1 MFWFLNCANN
11 KTTTET
17 PHHHNNIQSVYQT
30 VESTCDWDNF
40 SSCPRGDC
48 QQTNYR
54 YLLYCHPDTE
64 IFSKRRKIYSSCVDG
79 RDDDPKLLL
88 QQNIR
93 LYSQVTRSISF
104 WIKRLYNRNRKI
116 FVLWFFHQ
124 TEKNTVAVSTKSFEM
139 VDRFFFKGKIEKH
152 SLSPNQPVESW
163 QTVMCWTPHP
173 VAHSYRFSAFW
184 LRSKCSICSYQLNIW
199 YENHV
204 FSSILNWF
212 L

>member
-1 MFWFLNCANN
+1 MQTAHDTDPL
-11 KTTTET
+11 
-17 PHHHNNIQSVYQT
+17 PHHRHHHFKIKPCLIGENLFLYIILIVN
-30 VESTCDWDNF
+30 WDHF

-93 LYSQVTRSISF
+93 LYSQVSRSISF

-116 FVLWFFHQ
+116 FVLRFFHQ

-152 SLSPNQPVESW
+152 SLSPNHQ
-163 QTVMCWTPHP
+163 
-173 VAHSYRFSAFW
+173 
-184 LRSKCSICSYQLNIW
+184 
-199 YENHV
+199 
-204 FSSILNWF
+204 
-212 L
+212 

>member
-1 MFWFLNCANN
+1 MQTAHDTDPL
-11 KTTTET
+11 
-17 PHHHNNIQSVYQT
+17 PHHRHHHFKVKPCLIEENLFLYIILLVN
-30 VESTCDWDNF
+30 WDHF

-124 TEKNTVAVSTKSFEM
+124 TEKKNTVAVSTKSFEM

-152 SLSPNQPVESW
+152 SLSPNHQ
-163 QTVMCWTPHP
+163 
-173 VAHSYRFSAFW
+173 
-184 LRSKCSICSYQLNIW
+184 
-199 YENHV
+199 
-204 FSSILNWF
+204 
-212 L
+212 